1 MAELSKKG
9 VSVSEEFGGLSEL
22 ERETIKFSRAVP
34 IDEANSMSALPAL
47 STEIFICPL
56 QEESRMAR
64 IGRIIRKGLKF
75 FLTLSFCFTFDVI
88 TLHCLLNCRKLL
100 TYGN

>member
-34 IDEANSMSALPAL
+34 IDEVNSMSALPAL

-75 FLTLSFCFTFDVI
+75 FLTLAFCFTQILICSSCFMFF
-88 TLHCLLNCRKLL
+88 LS
-100 TYGN
+100 